1 MFSKNSKLGYLIE
14 HSRLLE
20 QFSHYLLVER
30 GLTHLSVTSYLND
43 CKQFL
48 CFYPQIAKQPT
59 LMKAEL
65 IRQFLKKLTE
75 LELAK
80 TTIARK
86 LISIKM
92 LCNFI
97 EEQYNTTIS
106 GIESL
111 KTPRQ
116 TRRLPTVLTQME
128 INHLIK
134 STEKIPNRFASMRA
148 KALLEI
154 AYGAGLRVSELSN
167 LTLSD
172 INFDERFVRIIG
184 KRSKERIVPL
194 GKHALRAVKD
204 YLILRH
210 QFNNGKSPSPYLFI
224 NHRGGKL
231 SRMGIWKILRICVR
245 LAGFSK
251 RITPHTLRH
260 SFATHLLEGGADLRA
275 VQDMLGH
282 ANIATTQVYT
292 HIDTSYL
299 QDVYKTFHPRG

>member
-1 MFSKNSKLGYLIE
+1 MFSKNSKLSYLIE

-20 QFSHYLLVER
+20 QFSHYLLAER
-30 GLTHLSVTSYLND
+30 GLTHLSVISYLND

-48 CFYPQIAKQPT
+48 CFYPQLDKQPT
-59 LMKAEL
+59 LLKTEL
-65 IRQFLKKLTE
+65 IRQFLQKLAE

-86 LISIKM
+86 LISIRM

-97 EEQYNTTIS
+97 EQEYNITVP

-128 INHLIK
+128 INHLMK
-134 STEKIPNRFASMRA
+134 STEKIPDRFASTRA

-172 INFDERFVRIIG
+172 INFNERFVRIIG

-204 YLILRH
+204 YLTFRR
-210 QFNNGKSPSPYLFI
+210 QSNNRKSLSPYLFI

-231 SRMGIWKILRICVR
+231 SRMGIWKIFQVCVR

-275 VQDMLGH
+275 VQEMLGH

>member
-1 MFSKNSKLGYLIE
+1 MFSKNSKLTDLIK
-14 HSRLLE
+14 HSHLLD

-30 GLTHLSVTSYLND
+30 GLTSLSVTSYLND

-48 CFYPQIAKQPT
+48 CCYPYVDKQPA
-59 LMKAEL
+59 LIKAEL
-65 IRQFLKKLTE
+65 IRQFLRKLTK
-75 LELAK
+75 LKLAK

-86 LISIKM
+86 LISIRM

-97 EEQYNTTIS
+97 EQEYNITIP

-111 KTPRQ
+111 KTPKQ
-116 TRRLPTVLTQME
+116 TRRLPTVLTQIE
-128 INHLIK
+128 INCLIK
-134 STEKIPNRFASMRA
+134 STGKIPDHFASTRA

-172 INFDERFVRIIG
+172 INFNERFVRIIG
-184 KRSKERIVPL
+184 KRSKERIVPI
-194 GKHALRAVKD
+194 GKQALQAIKD
-204 YLILRH
+204 YLIFRRRI
-210 QFNNGKSPSPYLFI
+210 NGKSPSPYLFI
-224 NHRGGKL
+224 NNRGKKL
-231 SRMGIWKILRICVR
+231 SRMGIWKILQVCVR
-245 LAGFSK
+245 LAGLSK

-275 VQDMLGH
+275 VQEMLGH
-282 ANIATTQVYT
+282 ANITTTQVYT

-299 QDVYKTFHPRG
+299 QDVYKTFHPRS